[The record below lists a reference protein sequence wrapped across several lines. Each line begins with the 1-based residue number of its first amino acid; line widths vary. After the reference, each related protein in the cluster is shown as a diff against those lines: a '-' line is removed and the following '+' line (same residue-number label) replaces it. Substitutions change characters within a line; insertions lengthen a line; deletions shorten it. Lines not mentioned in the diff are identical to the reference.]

1 MDRMTA
7 TGGAALGIQH
17 PYTVT
22 NAVVTLPEEVSKIT
36 LADWHDSAAE
46 YIRSELFIKKQFA
59 DDDELKMGGQIQKLV
74 CFNIHICGLRRA
86 QKYWDEMGGRER
98 VRRSF
103 RRKRQTA
110 QNAMKLAFA
119 GMYGNWGLWREELM
133 VVVASITNTM

>member
-46 YIRSELFIKKQFA
+46 YIRSELFVKKQFA

-74 CFNIHICGLRRA
+74 CFNIHICGLERDRV
-86 QKYWDEMGGRER
+86 YWAEMGGEER
-98 VRRSF
+98 VRHSF
-103 RRKRQTA
+103 
-110 QNAMKLAFA
+110 
-119 GMYGNWGLWREELM
+119 
-133 VVVASITNTM
+133 